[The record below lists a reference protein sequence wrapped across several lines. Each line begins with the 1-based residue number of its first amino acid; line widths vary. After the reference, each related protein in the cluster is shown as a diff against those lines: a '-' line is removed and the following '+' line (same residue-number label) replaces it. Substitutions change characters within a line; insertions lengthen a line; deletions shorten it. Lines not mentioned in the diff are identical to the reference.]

1 MVGRW
6 NVFRNPL
13 GNCFRIATFAY
24 DCGMV
29 RHAVISFQKCVNIM
43 HLIIAKA
50 FPKGDARMP
59 GSRVNV
65 DVSKIL
71 VVSCL
76 KTY

>member
-1 MVGRW
+1 MCSET
-6 NVFRNPL
+6 L

-43 HLIIAKA
+43 RLTLAKA
-50 FPKGDARMP
+50 FLKGDARRVP
-59 GSRVNV
+59 GSRANV